1 MALACRLAESAYWHP
16 SIPITEDGSVTDT
29 THTHHAID
37 YIEIPVTD
45 LARAKRFY
53 GEAFGW
59 TFNDYG
65 DQYVGIRRAD
75 DPGVEAG
82 GFRPVDAVEP
92 GGVLVILYSEDLEES
107 VAKVRAAGGEIT
119 AEPFEFP
126 GGRRFHFRDP
136 DGHELAVWSS
146 E

>member
-1 MALACRLAESAYWHP
+1 MSPPNH
-16 SIPITEDGSVTDT
+16 I
-29 THTHHAID
+29 HHAID

-53 GEAFGW
+53 GEVFGW
-59 TFNDYG
+59 RFNDYG
-65 DQYVGIRRAD
+65 DQYVGIQR
-75 DPGVEAG
+75 PGGGRDEESG
-82 GFRPVDAVEP
+82 GFRPVESVTP
-92 GGVLVILYSEDLEES
+92 GGVLLILFSDDLDAS
-107 VAKVRAAGGEIT
+107 LAAVRAAGAGVT

-136 DGHELAVWSS
+136 DGHELAVWTPAS